1 MNKNE
6 EKIILAGFFRD
17 GRCAVPTKDNAD
29 SKGWV
34 CAIDRNSSGDY
45 VMLNVNNRIDWSK
58 YIWLDATVETLTLPK
73 ALATMQIYFSDV
85 HSVTLENCILNFYNH
100 DTVKLQIKATMP
112 VTPVQL
118 EDSKLQCFTYPL
130 KWVSRYLQK
139 DDYCRVRNSEDEA
152 WSENWKYIG
161 EKGTQ
166 FVVYRDDE
174 VIIVNE
180 CQKLSDV
187 KRKPLEK
194 VCKQK

>member
-1 MNKNE
+1 MSKNE
-6 EKIILAGFFRD
+6 EKITLAGFFRD
-17 GRCAVPTKDNAD
+17 GRYAVPTKDNAD
-29 SKGWV
+29 SRGWIW
-34 CAIDRNSSGDY
+34 AIHRESGDY
-45 VMLNVNNRIDWSK
+45 VMLSVVNNIDWRK
-58 YIWLDATVETLTLPK
+58 YVWIDTSVTMLTLPK
-73 ALATMQIYFSDV
+73 ALATMQLYFSDV

-100 DTVKLQIKATMP
+100 DTVKLQIKTTMP
-112 VTPVQL
+112 VTPIQL